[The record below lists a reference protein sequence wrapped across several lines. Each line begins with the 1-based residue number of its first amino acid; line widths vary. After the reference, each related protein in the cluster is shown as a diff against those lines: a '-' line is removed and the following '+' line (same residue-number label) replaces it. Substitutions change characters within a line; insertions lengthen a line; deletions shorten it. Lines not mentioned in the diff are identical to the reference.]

1 MMGGPTAQAA
11 SAAAAVTPA
20 RRTGDEA
27 WEAVF
32 HYALLGFFAAI
43 FLGPLVVMIV
53 SAFKDDEL
61 RLLKELGTWKAFVPT
76 APSLQ
81 NFADVFRRMPF
92 HRFLLNSLVV
102 VAGIVGGGLVVN
114 SMIAYALARLR
125 FPGRRLLLSLI
136 VGLIIIPFE
145 GIAVPLLL
153 EVNRLGWIDSY
164 HVQILPFVAHP
175 FSIFLFYQF
184 FIGIPKEFDEAARV
198 DGANRGRIY
207 WSIIL
212 PLSRPVIATI
222 SILQALEYWG
232 AFLWP
237 LMVTRGETYR
247 PLTVAMQTF
256 FGQYP
261 RDWGDSMAFATM
273 MTVPVLLIFI
283 AFQRWFIQSLSSSGV
298 KG

>member
-1 MMGGPTAQAA
+1 MTLPVSATSPAARAA
-11 SAAAAVTPA
+11 SARPAVRLAWAAAL
-20 RRTGDEA
+20 
-27 WEAVF
+27 
-32 HYALLGFFAAI
+32 HYAALVFFAAI
-43 FLGPLVVMIV
+43 FLGPLLVMVV

-61 RLLKELGTWKAFVPT
+61 RLLKEVGTWKAFVPA

-81 NFADVFRRMPF
+81 NFVDVFRRMPF

-102 VAGIVGGGLVVN
+102 VAGIVVGGLVVN

-125 FPGRRLLLSLI
+125 FPGRALLLSLI
-136 VGLIIIPFE
+136 VGLIIVPFE

-153 EVNRLGWIDSY
+153 VVNRLGWLDSF
-164 HVQILPFVAHP
+164 HVQILPFIAHP

-184 FIGIPKEFDEAARV
+184 FAGIPKEFDEAARV
-198 DGANRGRIY
+198 DGASRGRIY

-212 PLSRPVIATI
+212 PLSRPVIAAV

-261 RDWGDSMAFATM
+261 RDWGDTMAFATM
-273 MTVPVLLIFI
+273 MTVPVLLLFI
-283 AFQRWFIQSLSSSGV
+283 AFQSWFIQSLSSSGV